1 MRRHSFIQ
9 IVIVSSAFVLAAA
22 SLAVADET
30 SGMGKIRIHVEPKQ
44 AYVFVDG
51 KAIRD
56 GSQIIPVSAGT
67 HELGVYN
74 YGFIP
79 KTQKVHVGAG
89 ETTDVRVSLQ
99 SSGDKITGPFGAI
112 EFKGDPRAAVLLN
125 GETPAY
131 FVGHV
136 DEFDWNWIWHQRL
149 LVKPG
154 TYQVKVVHEGNT
166 LWSGPVTATAGK
178 RVIVYLDKNGAMK
191 TVDWNEGLKMG
202 PQPRFYA
209 GVASATVPIASVE
222 AKLSAES
229 NNLSCGQATKLNWSS
244 TDAAGTTISDIGQVP
259 LNGERS
265 ISPTHNTTYVLTAKG
280 PGGESKS
287 SVTVDVDAT
296 PTASLSLS
304 EPEIRY
310 HKVGDKVVQQD
321 SATLQWS
328 AANANSARLDPFGTE
343 SVAGSKTI
351 KANPHQTND
360 GSIDERRTYTLT
372 ATNACGG
379 TTTKSATLHIV
390 GSIDPPPPATLASVF
405 YPTAYPTKRHPKT
418 GLVAAEEMALESAAT
433 QFKSFELYKNGAS
446 LVIIGHADVRGSKAY
461 NDRLS
466 KRRAELVKEFF
477 ASHGVSS
484 DLMTIRSVGKDEQID
499 RQQVATLQ
507 AKNDESPKNWM
518 KKAPRA
524 TWLAYNRRVDVV
536 LEPTGQQ
543 STKMYPNSATNAR
556 LLWQEP
562 MPTLKSVSAA
572 SKIASH
578 VQQAS
583 NQVAGN

>member
-1 MRRHSFIQ
+1 MRGHAFLKV
-9 IVIVSSAFVLAAA
+9 VIASSVWFLGA
-22 SLAVADET
+22 SSRTFADE
-30 SGMGKIRIHVEPKQ
+30 SGGMGKIRIHVEPKQ

-56 GSQIIPVSAGT
+56 GNQTIPVSAGT

-89 ETTDVRVSLQ
+89 ETTELRVSLQ

-136 DEFDWNWIWHQRL
+136 DEFNWNWIWHQRL

-154 TYQVKVVHEGNT
+154 TYQVKVVREGNT
-166 LWSGPVTATAGK
+166 IWSGPVTATAGK
-178 RVIVYLDKNGAMK
+178 RVIVYLDQNGHMK
-191 TVDWNEGLKMG
+191 TVDWKEGLKMG

-209 GVASATVPIASVE
+209 GVASATVPVASVE
-222 AKLSAES
+222 SKLSVS
-229 NNLSCGQATKLNWSS
+229 TDDLSCGQSTELDWKT
-244 TDAAGTTISDIGQVP
+244 TDATDATISELGNVP
-259 LNGERS
+259 LNGERN
-265 ISPTHNTTYVLTAKG
+265 ISPAHNTTYVLTSKG

-287 SVTVDVDAT
+287 SVTVNVNAT
-296 PTASLSLS
+296 PTASVSLS
-304 EPEIRY
+304 EPEVRY
-310 HKVGDKVVQQD
+310 HKIGDKVVEQD

-328 AANANSARLDPFGTE
+328 AANANSASLDPYGTAAM
-343 SVAGSKTI
+343 AGSKTI
-351 KANPHQTND
+351 KADPDQTSTGAIN
-360 GSIDERRTYTLT
+360 EKRTYTLT

-379 TTTKSATLHIV
+379 TTTKSATLHIL
-390 GSIDPPPPATLASVF
+390 GSIDPPPTATLASIF
-405 YPTAYPTKRHPKT
+405 YPTAYPTKHHPKA
-418 GLVAAEEMALESAAT
+418 GLVAGEEMALENAAT
-433 QFKSFELYKNGAS
+433 QFKNFELYKNGAS
-446 LVIIGHADVRGSKAY
+446 LVIIGHADVRGSEAY
-461 NDRLS
+461 NKRLS
-466 KRRAELVKEFF
+466 ERRAELVKEFL

-484 DLMTIRSVGKDEQID
+484 DQITVRSVGKGEQID
-499 RQQVATLQ
+499 RQQVAALQ
-507 AKNDESPKNWM
+507 AKDDESPKSWM
-518 KKAPRA
+518 KKAPKA

-556 LLWQEP
+556 LLWQESKP
-562 MPTLKSVSAA
+562 SLKSVSAA
-572 SKIASH
+572 SKTERH

-583 NQVAGN
+583 NHVSGN